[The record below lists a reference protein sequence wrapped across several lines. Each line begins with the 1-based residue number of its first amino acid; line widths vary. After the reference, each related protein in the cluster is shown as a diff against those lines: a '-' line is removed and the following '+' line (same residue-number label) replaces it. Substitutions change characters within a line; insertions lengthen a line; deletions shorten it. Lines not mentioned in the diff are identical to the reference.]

1 MIASLYLDTNPSKYS
16 SMEPILPRP
25 VVDMH
30 FKDRKLGTLGWV
42 LLAAVLLAQ
51 AQSASTP
58 VLRSFDRVLLLE
70 EKGETSAG
78 VSLGD
83 LNGDGLP
90 DIVLGKGRHWPLFNR
105 VLLNDGHG
113 GFIASNLGSAPDRT
127 YSAALADVDG
137 DGHPDIVVS
146 NDAPDRKLVYRNDGS
161 GHFTEFGTFGDP
173 SWSTRYVTLA
183 DLNDDGFPDIVAAN
197 RGDYPDPVDGKPGKG
212 PQHPTLSYVCF
223 NDGKEGMAFV
233 NNRWENRCSDLS
245 YTLAGNG
252 SFVSGIELNRIAA
265 IVDLGSP
272 SDLRGRYGYDDA
284 ENGGVGFASLR
295 LEGDKV
301 MILHDDNNPAK
312 LTWQPVQ
319 EAARLAE
326 VKSSATA
333 PIQLGHIYLLRIADS
348 KDKTSQHI
356 VKLMVIAYRPEEAVT
371 VRWELL

>member
-1 MIASLYLDTNPSKYS
+1 MKSLLVIT
-16 SMEPILPRP
+16 
-25 VVDMH
+25 
-30 FKDRKLGTLGWV
+30 
-42 LLAAVLLAQ
+42 
-51 AQSASTP
+51 
-58 VLRSFDRVLLLE
+58 VLLL
-70 EKGETSAG
+70 AG
-78 VSLGD
+78 F
-83 LNGDGLP
+83 GLP
-90 DIVLGKGRHWPLFNR
+90 QSLRAQANVMPDDKQPMQPRKRSGIFTMYAIDPL
-105 VLLNDGHG
+105 
-113 GFIASNLGSAPDRT
+113 SRT
-127 YSAALADVDG
+127 L
-137 DGHPDIVVS
+137 
-146 NDAPDRKLVYRNDGS
+146 
-161 GHFTEFGTFGDP
+161 
-173 SWSTRYVTLA
+173 
-183 DLNDDGFPDIVAAN
+183 
-197 RGDYPDPVDGKPGKG
+197 
-212 PQHPTLSYVCF
+212 CF